1 MKARPEISFQCP
13 ARSQVEGTGPVRYC
27 HLCDRAVH
35 NLSAMT
41 EDEAENF
48 LRLCG
53 TQKLCIGYRTE
64 DGQVVHRS
72 SNHFGRITLALGLGL
87 GGLAVAVVPREEAP
101 PQPGAGGASHMLSA
115 PHGQPTNGLRSLVQQ
130 ALQEAEHGWPKLAD
144 EAEARE
150 QRARDFAKQFVES
163 PERVAY
169 TPPPP
174 VPVGHT
180 MGTFSPPLP
189 AEPPPV
195 VEEVDGLLMAL
206 DHQKAEK
213 AEQADHL
220 VPERLS
226 RQQILMVV
234 KRGAVT
240 LRECKQEGATG
251 TLTVA
256 MVIEPE
262 GNVSSAEV
270 TSGPMQGTTAG
281 HCVEE
286 VVRGLVFP
294 KFSGPAMK
302 LNMPFAL

>member
-13 ARSQVEGTGPVRYC
+13 ARGQVEGTGPVRYC

-101 PQPGAGGASHMLSA
+101 PQPGAGGANHMLSA
-115 PHGQPTNGLRSLVQQ
+115 PHGQPTDGLRSLVQQ

-163 PERVAY
+163 PEVTAY
-169 TPPPP
+169 APPPP
-174 VPVGHT
+174 VPISNII
-180 MGTFSPPLP
+180 GTFPPPPP

-195 VEEVDGLLMAL
+195 VEEVDGLLVAL

-251 TLTVA
+251 SLTVA

-262 GNVSSAEV
+262 GSVSSARV

-281 HCVEE
+281 HCVEA

-294 KFSGPAMK
+294 KFSGPAMR